1 MASSSATPANAS
13 ITRGD
18 GFSYRVSALAASA
31 WHAHVVSEAG
41 GQEHTNGSP
50 QFFGAASPH
59 LSTRLS
65 PLKTAK
71 AGSLLLSIILSKQ
84 LNWLI
89 QKLNA
94 VRDPCE

>member
-1 MASSSATPANAS
+1 ME
-13 ITRGD
+13 RGGAVFLD
-18 GFSYRVSALAASA
+18 LGALAASA

-71 AGSLLLSIILSKQ
+71 AGSLLLSIILSS
-84 LNWLI
+84 
-89 QKLNA
+89 
-94 VRDPCE
+94 